1 MALEKRKKFYRK
13 IEKKGKHNGRYRGAR
28 ARDMGRPPGSRRGQR
43 ICGTRRRWVWA
54 WARSGFHAPRGQK
67 ARHQGAPVAAAGV
80 ACLYRCV
87 AVRTVVVE
95 EGVAIVAPLKT
106 VATGC
111 FDVKREKGIAKGSEY
126 VRTLEW
132 QHLSGTVWYR
142 HT

>member
-1 MALEKRKKFYRK
+1 M
-13 IEKKGKHNGRYRGAR
+13 
-28 ARDMGRPPGSRRGQR
+28 
-43 ICGTRRRWVWA
+43 
-54 WARSGFHAPRGQK
+54 
-67 ARHQGAPVAAAGV
+67 
-80 ACLYRCV
+80 YRCV

-132 QHLSGTVWYR
+132 QHLSGTVIRNCVISTAFAMFWR
-142 HT
+142 WIASKVKEQGKGRASEELPRFGVRKRGFC